1 MNLTIPHPCP
11 TRRPAAAPAPALLPV
26 LVLALLPACVAPN
39 VVVVDQKTALEQQAA
54 GGYPALENDLE
65 QAGLA
70 PAPEP
75 FAREELATG
84 REPGGGALGE
94 LAELYVKSQSDA
106 DAIDRLLLQRC
117 IGEARSGLLEPR
129 PTDCVGAAD
138 ATEMARLLGRENL
151 HRRQLWQLLAKERQ
165 VSADS
170 VPPVW
175 RELHLGQVVCGGL
188 VESAEGRWEPKAC

>member
-1 MNLTIPHPCP
+1 MRNLCSG
-11 TRRPAAAPAPALLPV
+11 LW
-26 LVLALLPACVAPN
+26 LAIATSALPACVAPN

-65 QAGLA
+65 QAGMA

-75 FAREELATG
+75 FGREELASG
-84 REPGGGALGE
+84 REQGGGSALGE

-129 PTDCVGAAD
+129 PGDCVGAAD

-151 HRRQLWQLLAKERQ
+151 HRRQLWQLLASERN
-165 VSADS
+165 VSTES
-170 VPPVW
+170 VLPVW
-175 RELHLGQVVCGGL
+175 RELHLAQVVCGGL
-188 VESAEGRWEPKAC
+188 VEQAEGRWEPKSC

>member
-1 MNLTIPHPCP
+1 MKHLC
-11 TRRPAAAPAPALLPV
+11 
-26 LVLALLPACVAPN
+26 LALLGVCLLSACVTPN

-65 QAGLA
+65 QAGMA

-75 FAREELATG
+75 FAREELASR
-84 REPGGGALGE
+84 REQSKEKGGAGALGE
-94 LAELYVKSQSDA
+94 LAQLYVKSESDA

-129 PTDCVGAAD
+129 PSECVGAAD

-165 VSADS
+165 VSIER
-170 VPPVW
+170 VQPVW
-175 RELHLGQVVCGGL
+175 RERHVEQVVCGGL
-188 VESAEGRWEPKAC
+188 VESADGAWGPKSC

>member
-1 MNLTIPHPCP
+1 MRHAGPRLWLAT
-11 TRRPAAAPAPALLPV
+11 
-26 LVLALLPACVAPN
+26 LALALPACVAPN

-65 QAGLA
+65 QAGMS

-75 FAREELATG
+75 FAREELASG
-84 REPGGGALGE
+84 REQSGSGALGE
-94 LAELYVKSQSDA
+94 LAELYVKGQSDA

-129 PTDCVGAAD
+129 PSDCVGAAD

-151 HRRQLWQLLAKERQ
+151 HRRQLWQLLASSRN
-165 VSADS
+165 VSPES
-170 VPPVW
+170 VLPVW

-188 VESAEGRWEPKAC
+188 IESADGRWEPKAC